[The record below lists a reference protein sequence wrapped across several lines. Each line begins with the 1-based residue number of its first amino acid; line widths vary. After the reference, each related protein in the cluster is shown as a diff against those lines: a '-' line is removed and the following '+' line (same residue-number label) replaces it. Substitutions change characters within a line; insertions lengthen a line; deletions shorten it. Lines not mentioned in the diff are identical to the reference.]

1 MPALHTLSRRRLF
14 ALGPAL
20 ALVAG
25 CSSGSPAKEPVPTG
39 GATAAS
45 ATASTAVPTSASD
58 PVALAGEWHGTIDI
72 PGQPLEIG
80 LTFTEDGVVPA
91 GTIDI
96 PAQLVADAPLADVTR
111 TGTSVKFAIAGIPGE
126 PTFDGTLVAGGFTGK
141 FTQAGA
147 EFPFSV
153 IPGPLPEPERPQE
166 PQSPFPYLTEDVT
179 VAAGAVT
186 LAGTL
191 TRPEGPGPF
200 TAVLLITGSGPQDRD
215 ETLAGHRPFLLLAD
229 TLTRAGYAVL
239 RLDDRGVGDSTGD
252 LQSSTYQDLT
262 ADAAAAVD
270 LLQARSD
277 VDRVGLLGH
286 SEGGYLAPLVAQQD
300 PDIAFVV
307 LMAGPAVPGDQVVE
321 RQQQILLAASGVPQ
335 EQIDAAVTAGRER
348 TELLRAHDFA
358 GATTATRAYLEAQGL
373 SPEQIDAQL
382 PGLVSTYIRSF
393 LVHDPAPSLAALT
406 APVLAVYGGKD
417 LQVPADQSVPPLT
430 ALLAAN
436 EDVTITTIPEL
447 NHLMQPAVTGL
458 PGEYQSIETT
468 LSTEFLDL
476 LSQWL
481 AARFPTG

>member
-1 MPALHTLSRRRLF
+1 MLAPHSLSRRRLF
-14 ALGPAL
+14 ALGSML

-25 CSSGSPAKEPVPTG
+25 CSSGAPAEGPVPAG
-39 GATAAS
+39 GTSAAS

-80 LTFTEDGVVPA
+80 LTFTEDGGVPA

-111 TGTSVKFAIAGIPGE
+111 TGASVNFTIAGIPGE
-126 PTFDGTLVAGGFTGK
+126 PTFDGTLEAGGFTGE

-166 PQSPFPYLTEDVT
+166 PQPPFPYVTEDVT

-191 TRPEGPGPF
+191 TRPERPGPF

-239 RLDDRGVGDSTGD
+239 RLDDRGVGNSAGD

-262 ADAAAAVD
+262 ADAGAAVD
-270 LLQARSD
+270 MLQARSD

-286 SEGGYLAPLVAQQD
+286 SEGGYIAPLVAQQD

-307 LMAGPAVPGDQVVE
+307 LMAGPAVPGGQVLE
-321 RQQQILLAASGVPQ
+321 RQQQTLLAASGAPQ
-335 EQIDAAVTAGRER
+335 QQIDAAVTAARER
-348 TELLRAHDFA
+348 TELLRVQDFA
-358 GATTATRAYLEAQGL
+358 GATAATRAYLEAQGL

-382 PGLVSTYIRSF
+382 PALVSPYMRSF

-430 ALLAAN
+430 ALLGAN
-436 EDVTITTIPEL
+436 QDATITTIPEL

-468 LSTEFLDL
+468 LSTEFLNL

-481 AARFPTG
+481 AARYPTG

>member
-1 MPALHTLSRRRLF
+1 M
-14 ALGPAL
+14 
-20 ALVAG
+20 
-25 CSSGSPAKEPVPTG
+25 
-39 GATAAS
+39 
-45 ATASTAVPTSASD
+45 
-58 PVALAGEWHGTIDI
+58 
-72 PGQPLEIG
+72 
-80 LTFTEDGVVPA
+80 
-91 GTIDI
+91 
-96 PAQLVADAPLADVTR
+96 
-111 TGTSVKFAIAGIPGE
+111 
-126 PTFDGTLVAGGFTGK
+126 
-141 FTQAGA
+141 
-147 EFPFSV
+147 

-166 PQSPFPYLTEDVT
+166 PQPPFPYVTEDVT

-191 TRPEGPGPF
+191 TRPERPGPF

-239 RLDDRGVGDSTGD
+239 RLDDRGVGNSTGD

-262 ADAAAAVD
+262 ADAGAAVD
-270 LLQARSD
+270 MLQARSD

-286 SEGGYLAPLVAQQD
+286 SEGGYIAPLVAQQD

-307 LMAGPAVPGDQVVE
+307 LMAGPAVPGGQVLE
-321 RQQQILLAASGVPQ
+321 RQQQTLLAASGAPQ
-335 EQIDAAVTAGRER
+335 QQIDAAVTAARER
-348 TELLRAHDFA
+348 TELVRVQDFA
-358 GATTATRAYLEAQGL
+358 GATAATRAYLEAQGL

-382 PGLVSTYIRSF
+382 PALVSPYMRSF

-430 ALLAAN
+430 ALLGAN
-436 EDVTITTIPEL
+436 QDATITTIPEL

-481 AARFPTG
+481 AARYPTG